1 MKAIIL
7 VAGEGNRIRGATDNP
22 KCLLEI
28 AGTSILENALN
39 CLSREGFRETVL
51 VVGYKAELVRR
62 FGDNFKKMKLT
73 YINNPDYKTTN
84 TMFSLYL
91 ARKYLYEGVVLIN
104 GDVFFEQQALK
115 RVSECNKD
123 CWAVDDF
130 KDFDGAILTTDP
142 TGKITNIEFV
152 RGISTLPPRYQY
164 AGMIK
169 ISPELGAKL
178 ASWLHEDVE
187 RGDTQIYYD
196 VVLTRRLDEHPIYIC
211 NVSGLK
217 WVEIDTE
224 EDYRRAQAIFG

>member
-7 VAGEGNRIRGATDNP
+7 VAGEGNRIRSATDKP
-22 KCLLEI
+22 KCLLAV
-28 AGTSILENALN
+28 AGTSILENALT
-39 CLSREGFRETVL
+39 CLSSEGFHEVVL
-51 VVGYKAELVRR
+51 VVGYQAELIRG
-62 FGDNFKKMKLT
+62 FGDSFNKMKLT
-73 YINNPDYKTTN
+73 YINNPVYKTTN
-84 TMFSLYL
+84 TMYSLYL
-91 ARKYLYEGVVLIN
+91 ARQYLYQGVVLLN
-104 GDVFFEQQALK
+104 GDIFFEQQVLK
-115 RVSECNKD
+115 RVLECKED

-130 KDFDGAILTTDP
+130 KDFDGAILTTDS

-152 RGISTLPPRYQY
+152 RGITTLPPRYQY

-196 VVLTRRLDEHPIYIC
+196 VVLTRRLDKHPIYIC

-217 WVEIDTE
+217 WAEIDTE
-224 EDYRRAQAIFG
+224 EDYRRAQALFG